1 MIIGI
6 DCSRAFSEHKTG
18 TENYSYHLVKHLLRV
33 PDAKQHKFVLF
44 TRPNAIIPDWV
55 VQKHVD
61 IHPIQLRY
69 LWTQVGLAAQTWK
82 IPLDVLWIPAHT
94 LPVWRKP
101 GVKTVVTIH
110 GLEYQWLKEYKNWL
124 QKWYLPLSTIYAT
137 KNATKLIAV
146 SEFTKKQLE
155 KDLHTSSNKITVI
168 HEGVEPRIINPK
180 FSNSQIW
187 ERYGLQKGKYIL
199 FVGTVQPRKNLVA
212 LIQAFSQFSQSNSE
226 DKLVIAGSVG
236 WMAEDILR
244 APLKYGVQ
252 DKVVFTGRVNEQEL
266 ESLYLGARV
275 YVQPS
280 VPEGF
285 GLPVISREGGALR
298 EVVGEAGIVVQL
310 GANFVNSLAK
320 AIERIIDDK
329 KLQNTL
335 ISMGYE
341 RVKEFSWEI
350 TAKQTL
356 RVITG

>member
-187 ERYGLQKGKYIL
+187 ERYGLQKG
-199 FVGTVQPRKNLVA
+199 
-212 LIQAFSQFSQSNSE
+212 
-226 DKLVIAGSVG
+226 
-236 WMAEDILR
+236 
-244 APLKYGVQ
+244 
-252 DKVVFTGRVNEQEL
+252 
-266 ESLYLGARV
+266 
-275 YVQPS
+275 
-280 VPEGF
+280 
-285 GLPVISREGGALR
+285 
-298 EVVGEAGIVVQL
+298 
-310 GANFVNSLAK
+310 
-320 AIERIIDDK
+320 
-329 KLQNTL
+329 
-335 ISMGYE
+335 
-341 RVKEFSWEI
+341 
-350 TAKQTL
+350 
-356 RVITG
+356 